1 MLGPKKVITASQHRI
16 ANALGP
22 NQSTFRQCDWN
33 PLDSNDNW
41 TLFLNKNVVVRL
53 GFRIYIFCCVYVFP
67 YFITVGTDRLMK
79 HEHAPLQWWITK
91 HKEDSA
97 NVQRYTSKMT
107 DTSQCTLRIK
117 KRVILKY
124 PQTFLYIKT

>member
-41 TLFLNKNVVVRL
+41 TLFFNKNVFVRL

-67 YFITVGTDRLMK
+67 YLFHHSWYR
-79 HEHAPLQWWITK
+79 
-91 HKEDSA
+91 SA
-97 NVQRYTSKMT
+97 NETRACTASMMDYQTQRRFGKRAKVHVKDDRHVSVHFKN
-107 DTSQCTLRIK
+107 K
-117 KRVILKY
+117 KKGNFKISSNF
-124 PQTFLYIKT
+124 PLY